1 MSPID
6 EVRRPS
12 TADIVLT
19 PILTVLVPLVAI
31 GSYFGTYAF
40 NNAARCSYKI
50 SPEGTCNPDLLATGA
65 VVTLAG
71 ILVGVVVAI
80 AGLIVAHR
88 RATAR
93 WTWPAL
99 GLAIV
104 IVTYLAGLAMA
115 FGSSLGAQRPL
126 GDRRPTAPN
135 QTGTRN
141 DSKKHTGNGC
151 GLDSAGNNNRG
162 HGRRCSSGLAVSLG
176 SGRYRAE

>member
-1 MSPID
+1 MPPD
-6 EVRRPS
+6 EVGRRS

-50 SPEGTCNPDLLATGA
+50 SPEGTCNPDLLATGG

-80 AGLIVAHR
+80 AGLVVARR
-88 RATAR
+88 RATTK

-99 GLAIV
+99 GLSIV

-115 FGSSLGAQRPL
+115 FGSSLGGPASF
-126 GDRRPTAPN
+126 G
-135 QTGTRN
+135 
-141 DSKKHTGNGC
+141 
-151 GLDSAGNNNRG
+151 
-162 HGRRCSSGLAVSLG
+162 
-176 SGRYRAE
+176 